1 MCFGNFILE
10 QEMDLEKD
18 YSLLLG
24 VRKFGVKQNHNTM
37 WGWVWNDKICYNN
50 ATKFVSFS
58 NEFFC
63 FIFLNFYFC
72 VRVWFLFL
80 FVHVLLFLF

>member
-18 YSLLLG
+18 YSLLLR

-37 WGWVWNDKICYNN
+37 WGWV
-50 ATKFVSFS
+50 
-58 NEFFC
+58 
-63 FIFLNFYFC
+63 
-72 VRVWFLFL
+72 
-80 FVHVLLFLF
+80 